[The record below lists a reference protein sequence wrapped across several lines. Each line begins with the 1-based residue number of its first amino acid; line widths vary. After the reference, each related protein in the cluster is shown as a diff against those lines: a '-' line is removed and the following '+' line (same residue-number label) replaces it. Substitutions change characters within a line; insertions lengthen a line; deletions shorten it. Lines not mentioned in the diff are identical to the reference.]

1 MKTRTFIIGL
11 FCLMATVSRGQE
23 FSIRTTE
30 ITADE
35 VIVHYDLLDTTRNRT
50 YTVFV
55 YSSRDNFLT
64 PLTKLSGDVG
74 IEVRPGVNRRIVW
87 SSKEELGAT
96 FDGEVELEIRGRVY
110 IPFIRFEGF
119 QEISVR
125 KRTVPFLVKWSGGT
139 RQNIL
144 DFQLWRGNKL
154 VYTFPNIPNAYEY
167 KLVIPRSVR
176 PGEDY
181 YLRITDTKNKEQ
193 VVTTPKFIVKRKI
206 PLLVK
211 VLPVL
216 GVGYLAYVLTK
227 KEPDVAE
234 APGPPN

>member
-1 MKTRTFIIGL
+1 
-11 FCLMATVSRGQE
+11 MATVSRGQE